1 MIDGY
6 ILTGGA
12 SSRMGA
18 DKAHLRLGGL
28 SFVERIARAL
38 NAVTMRVSVVSS
50 KADAEVWG
58 LPVVRDVH
66 AGCGAIG
73 GVHAALA
80 HSQATCV
87 VIVSCDL
94 PFVSAELFAR
104 LASLSN
110 EDSHKVCD
118 GDRERARVEESRE
131 IFDAVAPV
139 QADGFPQPLCAIYRR
154 EVCLP
159 VTERLIEQ
167 REFRPRRMLQEV
179 RTRWV
184 GEHELSDL
192 DGSSFFFLNVNTP
205 ADYAAARSLADP
217 VPPPGIK

>member
-1 MIDGY
+1 MIDGF

-38 NAVTMRVSVVSS
+38 HAVTMRVSVVSS

-80 HSQATCV
+80 HSRAACV
-87 VIVSCDL
+87 LIVSCDL
-94 PFVSAELFAR
+94 PFVSGELFRR

-110 EDSHKVCD
+110 EDSYHVSDCD
-118 GDRERARVEESRE
+118 GEREPVEESRE

-139 QADGFPQPLCAIYRR
+139 QADGRPQPLCAIYRR
-154 EVCLP
+154 EICLP
-159 VTERLIEQ
+159 VAERLIAQ
-167 REFRPRRMLQEV
+167 RKFRLRRMLQQV

-184 GEHELSDL
+184 GEDELSDL
-192 DGSSFFFLNVNTP
+192 DGLSFFFLNVNTP
-205 ADYAAARSLADP
+205 EDYAAARSLADQ

>member
-1 MIDGY
+1 MIDGF

-18 DKAHLRLGGL
+18 DKAHLRLGRL

-38 NAVTMRVSVVSS
+38 HAVTMRVSVVSS

-66 AGCGAIG
+66 AGCGALG

-80 HSQATCV
+80 HSRATCV
-87 VIVSCDL
+87 LIVSCDL
-94 PFVSAELFAR
+94 PFVSAELFVR

-110 EDSHKVCD
+110 EDSHQACD
-118 GDRERARVEESRE
+118 RDDERARVEERRE

-139 QADGFPQPLCAIYRR
+139 QPDGRPQPLCTIYRR

-159 VTERLIEQ
+159 VAERLIAQ
-167 REFRPRRMLQEV
+167 REFRLRRMLQEV
-179 RTRWV
+179 HTRWV
-184 GEHELSDL
+184 GEDELSNL
-192 DGSSFFFLNVNTP
+192 EGSSFFFLNVNTP
-205 ADYAAARSLADP
+205 EDYAVARSLADQ
-217 VPPPGIK
+217 VPLPGIK